1 MSRLHAVAKPVQFH
15 KAADQHRVHSARIA
29 RISRSAIKAARREAR
44 LGTPTVNA
52 ALVSLAVAAEEEN
65 HLARSL
71 AQRDELTSNHSAH
84 EKGRENFT
92 AFFVDCGQLDS
103 VQSPT
108 CLNLCKQPL
117 PWRRF
122 AREFFCAKKAFQS
135 STSLS
140 RAELLARRIVRE
152 RNDELRPDKMRMPPC
167 RDEMIFTR
175 F

>member
-1 MSRLHAVAKPVQFH
+1 MSRLHAAAKPVQFH

-44 LGTPTVNA
+44 LGTATVNA
-52 ALVSLAVAAEEEN
+52 ALVSLVVAEEN

-71 AQRDELTSNHSAH
+71 AQRDELISNHSVN

-122 AREFFCAKKAFQS
+122 AREFFLREESFSKFDV
-135 STSLS
+135 SLS
-140 RAELLARRIVRE
+140 CGIAR
-152 RNDELRPDKMRMPPC
+152 KTHC
-167 RDEMIFTR
+167 Q
-175 F
+175 

>member
-44 LGTPTVNA
+44 LGTATVNA
-52 ALVSLAVAAEEEN
+52 ALVSLAVAEEEEEN

-71 AQRDELTSNHSAH
+71 AQPDELISNHSVN

-122 AREFFCAKKAFQS
+122 AREFFLREESFSKFDV
-135 STSLS
+135 SLS
-140 RAELLARRIVRE
+140 CGIAR
-152 RNDELRPDKMRMPPC
+152 KTHC
-167 RDEMIFTR
+167 Q
-175 F
+175 